1 MSKVAEHSRQPS
13 EQYEHGSPDDSSP
26 VMVVV
31 VERQQC
37 WMGKAIDYDV
47 GLTVLAIMSEDPA
60 CWQDVPKYWPRYRSD
75 SVCEEFPTQQWAACD
90 EAAAWK
96 AIEGHGNWLLLDLM
110 DKRVITGEE
119 NQEFARDMTLVLRTD
134 PQGKQRDL
142 LPIHLP
148 PWWEFTQKVK
158 AVEVSRRRAAGFNI
172 PRTDRDLLYG
182 MRLLEDLASRMIEI
196 ALAGR
201 MPDRKTV
208 HRADTDS
215 GHSADDDIDRAALQ
229 VWYELTVEV
238 HRDWLMTPREDLAGG
253 RPRDLLHGA
262 HEWSDSIVEGQR
274 LRFEHQAPMVAAPED
289 VEGYAH
295 APMGSEELIVYFD
308 LCREVIQTGWSW
320 VAAQSELK
328 RDDRGELV
336 SYLQGV
342 RDEWLELP
350 FEGGAPPRFIIE
362 CSRRRV
368 PRGGGVAIQG
378 MEEGEPAEHP
388 GDCDCPICNML
399 DSGMFGTCFTSL
411 DGHHL
416 ELDDEF
422 AFSMFERFE
431 DWEEQS
437 SEWREI
443 SEAVED
449 WEPQVDA
456 SAERSGNSSIGS
468 QAADSQSTGG
478 SPPEEFASA
487 WSSLMTD
494 GPLPGDRRGYL
505 KLAFRLAEIIA
516 DLESV
521 SAPHQHV
528 VSLNKA
534 FRCYFESGSTTT
546 HSTRAAFKQALE
558 AVAGH
563 YPHLLP
569 KLCDLQSQVDELE
582 RRVSRC

>member
-1 MSKVAEHSRQPS
+1 
-13 EQYEHGSPDDSSP
+13 
-26 VMVVV
+26 
-31 VERQQC
+31 
-37 WMGKAIDYDV
+37 
-47 GLTVLAIMSEDPA
+47 
-60 CWQDVPKYWPRYRSD
+60 
-75 SVCEEFPTQQWAACD
+75 
-90 EAAAWK
+90 
-96 AIEGHGNWLLLDLM
+96 
-110 DKRVITGEE
+110 
-119 NQEFARDMTLVLRTD
+119 
-134 PQGKQRDL
+134 
-142 LPIHLP
+142 
-148 PWWEFTQKVK
+148 
-158 AVEVSRRRAAGFNI
+158 
-172 PRTDRDLLYG
+172 
-182 MRLLEDLASRMIEI
+182 
-196 ALAGR
+196 
-201 MPDRKTV
+201 
-208 HRADTDS
+208 
-215 GHSADDDIDRAALQ
+215 
-229 VWYELTVEV
+229 
-238 HRDWLMTPREDLAGG
+238 
-253 RPRDLLHGA
+253 
-262 HEWSDSIVEGQR
+262 
-274 LRFEHQAPMVAAPED
+274 
-289 VEGYAH
+289 
-295 APMGSEELIVYFD
+295 MGSEELIVYFD
-308 LCREVIQTGWSW
+308 LCREVIQAGWSW
-320 VAAQSELK
+320 VASQSELK